1 MRKTHRNAE
10 KIRKITQ
17 AGQEERGTEREG
29 KEGEGNNTFVA
40 MGRRKIYNILPT
52 IMLLCERAL
61 IPPAWLCPRA
71 IFLPVR
77 GGRRAEGE
85 GEGERVLLSVLSRRI
100 TYIIDTLTLASNCS
114 QGRGMQG
121 GGGRQRG
128 P

>member
-17 AGQEERGTEREG
+17 PG
-29 KEGEGNNTFVA
+29 KEQRGKQRMGRGGEGNNTFVA

-71 IFLPVR
+71 IFLSSR
-77 GGRRAEGE
+77 GGR
-85 GEGERVLLSVLSRRI
+85 SRRKKVRAGAAERLI
-100 TYIIDTLTLASNCS
+100 EAYNIYH
-114 QGRGMQG
+114 
-121 GGGRQRG
+121 
-128 P
+128 